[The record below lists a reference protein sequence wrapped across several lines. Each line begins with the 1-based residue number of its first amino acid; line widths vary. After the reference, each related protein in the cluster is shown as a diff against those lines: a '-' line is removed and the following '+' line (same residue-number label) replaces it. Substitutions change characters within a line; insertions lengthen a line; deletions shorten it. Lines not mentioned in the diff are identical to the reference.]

1 MIYGYIRVS
10 TDSQTVQNQ
19 KIQIKKYCKDKRLH
33 NIKWFSETI
42 SGTIAPEK
50 RKLGELFE
58 MVKEG
63 DVIIC
68 TELSRLGRSMIM
80 ILNELDYCLKRNVK
94 VVAIKENFTLDDSIA
109 CTALMLAF
117 GLSAELERKLLSER
131 TKMGL
136 SRARLKG
143 KRIGRQAGEKP
154 HYFKLTP
161 HKTKIRQ
168 YMKEGRSIY
177 SMAKEFNVTWLT
189 MKNFCTTNIYIKP
202 LPPLTSEPKR
212 HGHPTRREI
221 EWFKKHDK

>member
-177 SMAKEFNVTWLT
+177 SMAKEFNVTWQT

>member
-63 DVIIC
+63 DAIIC

-177 SMAKEFNVTWLT
+177 SMAKEFNVTWQT

-221 EWFKKHDK
+221 EWFRKHDR

>member
-19 KIQIKKYCKDKRLH
+19 KIQIKKYCKEKRLH

-143 KRIGRQAGEKP
+143 KRIGRQKGEKP
-154 HYFKLTP
+154 HYFKLSP
-161 HKTKIRQ
+161 YKTKIRQ
-168 YMKEGRSIY
+168 YIKEGRSIY
-177 SMAKEFNVTWLT
+177 SMAREFNVTWQT
-189 MKNFCTTNIYIKP
+189 MKNFCTTNIYMKP

>member
-143 KRIGRQAGEKP
+143 KRIGRQTGEKP
-154 HYFKLTP
+154 HYFKLSP
-161 HKTKIRQ
+161 YKTKIRQ

-212 HGHPTRREI
+212 HGHPTKREI
-221 EWFKKHDK
+221 EWFRKHDK

>member
-221 EWFKKHDK
+221 EWFRKHDK

>member
-33 NIKWFSETI
+33 NIKWFSETS

-189 MKNFCTTNIYIKP
+189 MKNFCTTNMYIKP